1 VSTLR
6 GVMLA
11 RRSKASLIM
20 DWISLMV
27 SAPDVQTVLF
37 NKTCRKG
44 AKAQRTQR
52 KMVLCQQSD
61 VLCVLCAF
69 AADVYSVSR

>member
-1 VSTLR
+1 MASCTASFTCVSTLR

-11 RRSKASLIM
+11 RRSKASVMM
-20 DWISLMV
+20 DWMSLMV

-44 AKAQRTQR
+44 AKDA
-52 KMVLCQQSD
+52 KKDMV
-61 VLCVLCAF
+61 F
-69 AADVYSVSR
+69 VSAS